1 MAERSVVGGIAPH
14 RDAGA
19 RRDGREARDVRR
31 KRARAAEDADGV
43 LEDVH
48 GEHRGWR
55 WIANARFR
63 ALHLAAIT
71 LVAIEGVIGM
81 TCPLTAW
88 EAALRGE
95 SADQSFVARML
106 HAVVFHD
113 FPEWVF
119 TVAYVAFAIVTALTI
134 RLVPVRPNR

>member
-1 MAERSVVGGIAPH
+1 MRALLADTVLVVHALFV
-14 RDAGA
+14 AF
-19 RRDGREARDVRR
+19 V
-31 KRARAAEDADGV
+31 V
-43 LEDVH
+43 LGFALVWIGH
-48 GEHRGWR
+48 FRGWR
-55 WIANARFR
+55 WIGNARFR

-95 SADQSFVARML
+95 SADRSFVARML

-119 TVAYVAFAIVTALTI
+119 TAAYVAFAIVTALTI
-134 RLVPVRPNR
+134 RLVPVEQR

>member
-1 MAERSVVGGIAPH
+1 MRAILADSVLVVHTLFVAFVVVGF
-14 RDAGA
+14 
-19 RRDGREARDVRR
+19 
-31 KRARAAEDADGV
+31 V
-43 LEDVH
+43 LVWIGH
-48 GEHRGWR
+48 FRGWH

-71 LVAIEGVIGM
+71 LVAIEGVIGI

>member
-1 MAERSVVGGIAPH
+1 MRALLADTVLVVHTLFVAFVVVGF
-14 RDAGA
+14 
-19 RRDGREARDVRR
+19 
-31 KRARAAEDADGV
+31 V
-43 LEDVH
+43 LVWIGH
-48 GEHRGWR
+48 FRNWR

-71 LVAIEGVIGM
+71 LVAVEGVIGM

-95 SADQSFVARML
+95 SAERSFVARML

>member
-1 MAERSVVGGIAPH
+1 MRTLLADTVLVVHTLFVAFVVVGF
-14 RDAGA
+14 
-19 RRDGREARDVRR
+19 
-31 KRARAAEDADGV
+31 V
-43 LEDVH
+43 LVWIGH
-48 GEHRGWR
+48 FRGWR

>member
-1 MAERSVVGGIAPH
+1 MRTLLADTVLVVHTLFVAFVVVGFALVWIGH
-14 RDAGA
+14 F
-19 RRDGREARDVRR
+19 
-31 KRARAAEDADGV
+31 
-43 LEDVH
+43 
-48 GEHRGWR
+48 RGWR

>member
-1 MAERSVVGGIAPH
+1 MRALLADTVLVVHTLFVGFVVVGFALVWIGH
-14 RDAGA
+14 F
-19 RRDGREARDVRR
+19 
-31 KRARAAEDADGV
+31 
-43 LEDVH
+43 
-48 GEHRGWR
+48 RGWR

-95 SADQSFVARML
+95 SADRSFVSRLL
-106 HAVVFHD
+106 HAIVFHD

-119 TVAYVAFAIVTALTI
+119 SVAYVAFAIVTALTI
-134 RLVPVRPNR
+134 RLVPVQQRR

>member
-1 MAERSVVGGIAPH
+1 MRTLLADTVLVVHTLFVAFVVVGFALVWIGH
-14 RDAGA
+14 F
-19 RRDGREARDVRR
+19 RR
-31 KRARAAEDADGV
+31 
-43 LEDVH
+43 
-48 GEHRGWR
+48 WR

>member
-1 MAERSVVGGIAPH
+1 MRTLLADTVLVVHTLFVAFVVVGFALVWIGH
-14 RDAGA
+14 F
-19 RRDGREARDVRR
+19 
-31 KRARAAEDADGV
+31 
-43 LEDVH
+43 
-48 GEHRGWR
+48 RGWR

-71 LVAIEGVIGM
+71 LVAIEGVVGM